1 MPVGTTAREK
11 LQNIMLPYCCRQQKH
26 PHGLHHALLQAVAG
40 PALVDYLNSIDK
52 VVKQLGAQF
61 KTRAEDIP
69 ARVAALTDELKS
81 IQKQLAEAQS
91 QAALAKVRYI
101 SQLCGCQGDIHLHT
115 HTHTHTPLPTFLF
128 TLHPLP
134 GV

>member
-1 MPVGTTAREK
+1 MP
-11 LQNIMLPYCCRQQKH
+11 
-26 PHGLHHALLQAVAG
+26 QAIAG

-91 QAALAKVRYI
+91 QAALAKVRHARRQCSICSIYLWGLKELTG
-101 SQLCGCQGDIHLHT
+101 SQI
-115 HTHTHTPLPTFLF
+115 
-128 TLHPLP
+128 
-134 GV
+134 

>member
-1 MPVGTTAREK
+1 MP
-11 LQNIMLPYCCRQQKH
+11 
-26 PHGLHHALLQAVAG
+26 QAVAG

-91 QAALAKVRYI
+91 QAALAKVR
-101 SQLCGCQGDIHLHT
+101 QCQNT
-115 HTHTHTPLPTFLF
+115 M
-128 TLHPLP
+128 
-134 GV
+134 GVRDHVIIAKPVLMD